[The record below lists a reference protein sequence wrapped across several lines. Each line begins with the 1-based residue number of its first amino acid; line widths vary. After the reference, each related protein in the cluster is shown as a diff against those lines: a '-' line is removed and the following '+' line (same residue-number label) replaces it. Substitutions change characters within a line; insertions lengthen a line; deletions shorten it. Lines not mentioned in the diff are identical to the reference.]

1 MALRA
6 SPSDFVDSELRQAVN
21 GLAKWLREALACRR
35 RLGARHGGGMIIS
48 KDLGWSF
55 AATCWVLHEVAELGP
70 QPPDRPKAVLGDNGG
85 PHWRSTA

>member
-1 MALRA
+1 
-6 SPSDFVDSELRQAVN
+6 
-21 GLAKWLREALACRR
+21 
-35 RLGARHGGGMIIS
+35 MIIS